1 MITASEVHHIL
12 GDSENTWKG
21 CLRGKLRGYREF
33 INAQN
38 NPPENTPVTSSASSL
53 DWGVCFEPVVT
64 DIIYPKMRGDC
75 TVGEFGCIEH
85 PHIPGLGASPDGII
99 VEGPMKYVGRM
110 VEIKCP
116 TSREYD
122 PYKIKYEY
130 WVQMQIQ
137 MEVCD
142 LEECDFIEC
151 WFKEVEKEAWETEPE
166 DGRTKG
172 IAYRVASPEGSSWF
186 HKKDELPENALI
198 TEKR

>member
-1 MITASEVHHIL
+1 MITASEVHSIL
-12 GDSENTWKG
+12 GESENTWKG
-21 CLRGKLRGYREF
+21 CLRSKLRGYREF
-33 INAQN
+33 INAQQN
-38 NPPENTPVTSSASSL
+38 PSTNPPISSSPGSL

-64 DIIYPKMRGDC
+64 DMIYPQLRGDC
-75 TVGEFGCIEH
+75 VVGEFGCIEH
-85 PHIPGLGASPDGII
+85 PRMPGLGASPDGI
-99 VEGPMKYVGRM
+99 VVGGPTKYVGRM

-116 TSREYD
+116 TTRAYD

-151 WFKEVEKEAWETEPE
+151 WFKEMERGDWLREPE

-172 IAYRVASPEGSSWF
+172 VAYRMASPEGSCWF
-186 HKKDELPENALI
+186 HKKDDLPSGAVV